1 VATPKAKHPSI
12 AESISR
18 MLRYADIRVPRKG
31 VLRRMQE
38 GTYGVCIACEEPSAR
53 SDYRLSPGRSC
64 AWAVKKER
72 IEMLAGPRNA
82 NDEEAVELGSPIGTL
97 R

>member
-38 GTYGVCIACEEPSAR
+38 GTYGVCIACEEPISAK
-53 SDYRLSPGRSC
+53 RLQAVP
-64 AWAVKKER
+64 WAELCLGCQER
-72 IEMLAGPRNA
+72 ADRDAGGHRNA
-82 NDEEAVELGSPIGTL
+82 NDEEALELGSPIGTL